1 MVAGLASEAT
11 PQGLESE
18 LMWLPRGVATHI
30 EVRASPA
37 AYPCAPCSH
46 HTPGMHR
53 GVNVTFTAG
62 RWGAWLASPG
72 QGIVPLSPL
81 PCSCSL
87 SRQLGGLM
95 SHQTHPPIKF
105 MVYPSIVW
113 CSPVTVHNFIRTT
126 SHACTYP
133 YIPCF
138 PPVTVGPTDTD
149 PRTTKCRSGCPGT

>member
-113 CSPVTVHNFIRTT
+113 CSPVTDNHDPPSGHLSHTVRPYT
-126 SHACTYP
+126 SH
-133 YIPCF
+133 IPTLETRLEMC
-138 PPVTVGPTDTD
+138 G
-149 PRTTKCRSGCPGT
+149 CRF

>member
-113 CSPVTVHNFIRTT
+113 CSPVSNRDRFGGESTMPDTMGTVST
-126 SHACTYP
+126 SIDNA
-133 YIPCF
+133 F
-138 PPVTVGPTDTD
+138 AVRR
-149 PRTTKCRSGCPGT
+149 PR